1 MRKRLVIF
9 VLWMVLGTGPAHAV
23 CGLAGAPDATFYQPL
38 AIHGNRSPEDWDTIG
53 RSLKRIGIQTI
64 YVQWSILNSI
74 ALFPLSAA
82 VGKEMY
88 ARHISP
94 LPNPP
99 LPGLLAMAERN
110 GIGLW
115 IGLDLDPSFFQVH
128 ERNPDLLRVYFLR
141 RELALEALLPDLG
154 KLIATSPALRGWYI
168 TDELDDLH
176 WQDTTRL
183 ALLTEHLAKVTELLS
198 SLAEHPVPVAISGFS
213 NGRTSPSVLAEFW
226 DTVLT
231 KGRIDR
237 LLFQDSIGAG
247 KLSVQ
252 ESTLYRDALAKK
264 LGQRVHMVV
273 EAFSVQSQSQ
283 DGSQFSGIPAS
294 TTEMHERLRLAMGAT
309 MARPVLF
316 SAPEY
321 LLPSVA
327 GEMSQSGNISTA
339 DRDRRARA
347 LYDLQAKV
355 AQQCMTSLPGVQG
368 VNSR

>member
-9 VLWMVLGTGPAHAV
+9 ALWMVGIGSAHAV
-23 CGLAGAPDATFYQPL
+23 CGPAGAPDATFYQPL
-38 AIHGNRSPEDWDTIG
+38 AIHGNRSPEDWDAFG
-53 RSLKRIGIQTI
+53 RSLKQIGIQSI

-74 ALFPLSAA
+74 ALFPLSDA

-154 KLIATSPALRGWYI
+154 RLVATSPALHGWYI

-176 WQDTTRL
+176 WQDTTRR
-183 ALLTEHLAKVTELLS
+183 ALLTEHLAKITELLS
-198 SLAEHPVPVAISGFS
+198 SLTEHPVLIAISGFS

-273 EAFSVQSQSQ
+273 EAFSVQQQ
-283 DGSQFSGIPAS
+283 NPDGSQFVGIPAS
-294 TTEMHERLRLAMGAT
+294 TTEMHERLRLAMGAA

-321 LLPSVA
+321 LLPSRA
-327 GEMSQSGNISTA
+327 EEMSQSGNISTA
-339 DRDRRARA
+339 DRDHRAKA

-355 AQQCMTSLPGVQG
+355 AQQCVTSLPGIQG